1 MLDSFEARVA
11 DLVADELNGIAAVE
25 TVTRPRSGLTTD
37 PDRVAIVVRTLS
49 AKPDLAFGDDARE
62 RLGSR
67 GQYQLRTTLRLA
79 GQLAISA
86 IVSPTGGDNLED
98 RRRIV
103 VDVVDSLLVAFQRPS
118 IRSGQ
123 DFQTGVDL
131 GFDLDGFRF
140 AGLSAP
146 ENEPESFSSIRAL
159 FDFSG
164 RFWPV
169 EAPEEGDAITALPTR
184 IAVLPVQIPERIR
197 AVSGTDLQVPLKLDL
212 RALNGASARVMARLR
227 GAAPPGQ
234 LVGATTDVPSG
245 WTAFNLDPDGSV
257 NIVYRPPASV
267 ATPVRVGVSTALS
280 RAQRPFVALAEL
292 TIEVSS

>member
-11 DLVADELNGIAAVE
+11 DLVADELNGIAAVQ
-25 TVTRPRSGLTTD
+25 TVTRPRGDLSTD
-37 PDRVAIVVRTLS
+37 PGRVAIVVHTLT
-49 AKPDLAFGDDARE
+49 ATPAVTLGDDARE

-86 IVSPTGGDNLED
+86 VISPTEGDDVGG

-103 VDVVDSLLVAFQRPS
+103 VDVVDALLVAFHRQS

-123 DFQTGVDL
+123 EFQTGADL

-140 AGLSAP
+140 AGLAAP
-146 ENEPESFSSIRAL
+146 DNAAGGFATVRAL

-169 EAPEEGDAITALPTR
+169 EAPEAGDAITALPTR

-197 AVSGTDLQVPLKLDL
+197 AVAGADLQVPLKLDL

-234 LVGATTDVPSG
+234 LVGATTDVPAG
-245 WTAFNLDPDGSV
+245 WTAFDLDTDGSV
-257 NIVYRPPASV
+257 SILYRPPATV
-267 ATPVRVGVSTALS
+267 ATPVRVEVSTALS

-292 TIEVSS
+292 TIEVTS

>member
-1 MLDSFEARVA
+1 
-11 DLVADELNGIAAVE
+11 
-25 TVTRPRSGLTTD
+25 
-37 PDRVAIVVRTLS
+37 
-49 AKPDLAFGDDARE
+49 
-62 RLGSR
+62 
-67 GQYQLRTTLRLA
+67 LRTTLRLA

-86 IVSPTGGDNLED
+86 IISPSGGPNVGD
-98 RRRIV
+98 RRQIV
-103 VDVVDSLLVAFQRPS
+103 VDVVDSLLVALQRPS

-146 ENEPESFSSIRAL
+146 EDAPASFSTIRAL
-159 FDFSG
+159 YDFSG

-169 EAPEEGDAITALPTR
+169 EAPVEGDAITALPTR
-184 IAVLPVQIPERIR
+184 IAVLPVQIPERIHVV
-197 AVSGTDLQVPLKLDL
+197 AGTDLQVPLKLDL

-234 LVGATTDVPSG
+234 LVGATNDVPAG

-257 NIVYRPPASV
+257 NVVYRPPATI

>member
-11 DLVADELNGIAAVE
+11 DLVADELNGIAAVQ
-25 TVTRPRSGLTTD
+25 TVTRPRGDLSTD
-37 PDRVAIVVRTLS
+37 AGRVAIVVHTLT
-49 AKPDLAFGDDARE
+49 AAPDVTLGDDARE

-79 GQLAISA
+79 GQLAISV
-86 IVSPTGGDNLED
+86 IISPTGGADIGD

-103 VDVVDSLLVAFQRPS
+103 VDVVDSLLVALQRQS

-140 AGLSAP
+140 AGLAAP
-146 ENEPESFSSIRAL
+146 DNDAGGFSTIRAL
-159 FDFSG
+159 YDFSG

-169 EAPEEGDAITALPTR
+169 EAPEAGDAITALPTR

-197 AVSGTDLQVPLKLDL
+197 AVAGADLHVPLKLDL

-234 LVGATTDVPSG
+234 LVGVTTDVPAG
-245 WTAFNLDPDGSV
+245 WTAFNLDTDGSV
-257 NIVYRPPASV
+257 NILYRPPATV

-280 RAQRPFVALAEL
+280 RAQRPFVELAEL

>member
-1 MLDSFEARVA
+1 MLDSFEARVT
-11 DLVADELNGIAAVE
+11 DLVADELNGIAAVQ
-25 TVTRPRSGLTTD
+25 TITRPRSDVSTD

-49 AKPDLAFGDDARE
+49 AAPDVNFGDDARE

-86 IVSPTGGDNLED
+86 TINPSGGTNVAD

-103 VDVVDSLLVAFQRPS
+103 MDVVDALLVALQRSS

-140 AGLSAP
+140 AGLSTPDDAP
-146 ENEPESFSSIRAL
+146 HSFSTISAL
-159 FDFSG
+159 YDFSG

-169 EAPEEGDAITALPTR
+169 ETPEEGDEITAVPTR
-184 IAVLPVQIPERIR
+184 IAVLPIQIPERLR
-197 AVSGTDLQVPLKLDL
+197 AVAGTDLLVPLRLDL

-234 LVGATTDVPSG
+234 LVGATSDVPAG
-245 WTAFNLDPDGSV
+245 WTAFTPQPDGSV
-257 NIVYRPPASV
+257 DIVYRPPATV

-292 TIEVSS
+292 TIEVSA